1 MPSDRKCSG
10 RLICG
15 FVEVVPV
22 VLRDRLMLVTGRED
36 HNVIAPHVSARTS
49 VPAPVDEARAA
60 EDPVCA
66 LVSIVAEADVVN
78 AMKQATFHGDLTAFA
93 RRGPADT
100 VSVQHTEECQH
111 NHDHSTKYRQQE
123 RHHSAGMHRAMRRDV
138 SSLRVSSKQIKR

>member
-1 MPSDRKCSG
+1 MGLCSSALSSRFLKVVPDVLCD
-10 RLICG
+10 RLI
-15 FVEVVPV
+15 
-22 VLRDRLMLVTGRED
+22 LIADRENHDIIYTD
-36 HNVIAPHVSARTS
+36 VSARTS